1 MKIFEIVIFVAVIL
15 AVVLYRVNKAYREYK
30 WRKERAKQTAKL
42 RLEYRNRPP
51 YDQYRVIKCNCGY
64 IAEDGSKNW
73 IKKRRYYENDIC
85 PCCGRRWKTVEDE
98 DWSW

>member
-1 MKIFEIVIFVAVIL
+1 MKPFAITLFIAVIL
-15 AVVLYRVNKAYREYK
+15 ALTI
-30 WRKERAKQTAKL
+30 RKIKENRWKRARAKQTANL

-73 IKKRRYYENDIC
+73 IKKRRFYENEVC

>member
-1 MKIFEIVIFVAVIL
+1 MKPFAIILFIAVIIAL
-15 AVVLYRVNKAYREYK
+15 TIRKIKEIR

-42 RLEYRNRPP
+42 RLNYRNYTA
-51 YDQYRVIKCNCGY
+51 YDTYRIVVCECGH
-64 IAEDGSKNW
+64 IAEDESWNW
-73 IKKRRYYENDIC
+73 IKKRRYYEDYIC